1 MKLKF
6 VANGISIL
14 RILISLSLLFVDL
27 FSWGFVLIYLL
38 CGISDIL
45 DGYIARRTKTQ
56 SIFGAKLD
64 TAADI
69 IMFAVI
75 MYIFIPV
82 ITLSNTLI
90 IWLLIILSIRI
101 ISIII
106 VYFKYKMFAILHTF
120 SNKITGL
127 LLFFIPIVIGS
138 ALENFIIYF
147 VCIIASVSAIEELV
161 INILS
166 KKMEVNIKNI
176 FRV

>member
-138 ALENFIIYF
+138 TLENFIIYF